1 MFALG
6 SIQTGF
12 TLTRA
17 FIIRQSSKPTARG
30 SVRAETRVYSTRFH
44 GPLPFAFLL
53 SPFAFMMRLSE
64 TASKDFFDA
73 YLRCE
78 RADF

>member
-1 MFALG
+1 MLALG

-17 FIIRQSSKPTARG
+17 FIIRQSSKQTARG
-30 SVRAETRVYSTRFH
+30 SGKAETSVYQTRFP

-53 SPFAFMMRLSE
+53 
-64 TASKDFFDA
+64 
-73 YLRCE
+73 
-78 RADF
+78 